1 MFLVSCMLPLYL
13 SYHGH
18 GCTTQSPRL
27 RSITCDATAGQRVKY
42 VMLCSVMLC
51 QLYNSNSL
59 IIIICQIMSF
69 YVELCC
75 FVVAPNVCQ
84 GTLMGLMD
92 LWTIRK
98 PKHKCHPVLI
108 VSTTSCWAF
117 GMVCFDET
125 ISTNWS
131 RKGPRLFEP
140 LGCC

>member
-1 MFLVSCMLPLYL
+1 
-13 SYHGH
+13 
-18 GCTTQSPRL
+18 
-27 RSITCDATAGQRVKY
+27 
-42 VMLCSVMLC
+42 
-51 QLYNSNSL
+51 
-59 IIIICQIMSF
+59 MSF

-140 LGCC
+140 LGLWAVAELFLIDSQWSRVYSLERSNMVLITAAVVQVSFTQCHVRFAGPSCWGRSIASARRQCD